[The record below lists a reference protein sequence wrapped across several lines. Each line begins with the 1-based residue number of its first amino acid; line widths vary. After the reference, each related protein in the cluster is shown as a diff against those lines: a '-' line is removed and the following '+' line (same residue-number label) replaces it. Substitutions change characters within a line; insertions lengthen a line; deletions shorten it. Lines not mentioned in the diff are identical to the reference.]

1 MDLEQKL
8 RKLAKHE
15 QYAVPYDL
23 AQMNRMRITIH
34 KRLQSNRKPFPFV
47 VTPLIVAVLIV
58 AFLSGS
64 QEHFRAGVGTGK
76 NIEGEDNRVIEYTPA
91 PVNSERLAKTIN
103 VMTSYYDI
111 EIKKTGPSQLA
122 DVFLRADEA
131 YEVETNKGKLQVV
144 IFPENFDAEQ
154 IELDEDLTTSG
165 NITYTFTGTEL
176 KEELLPLRAK
186 GPTYVYTKSNLL
198 FATNNSS
205 LVGIVGYI
213 FDIREVHTDI
223 LTSFGLNPDEYDI
236 YKKIGRIGKEGW
248 SEKQLKDIAII
259 ALRPPDDL
267 EIGDLMPAIFFK
279 KGEPIASIIYQKANG
294 VNKLRQYRWDQ
305 ATEAWI
311 LEQNKSIQGKK
322 RKRE

>member
-8 RKLAKHE
+8 RQLAKHE
-15 QYAVPYDL
+15 QDAVPYDPR
-23 AQMNRMRITIH
+23 QMQRMRVTIH
-34 KRLQSNRKPFPFV
+34 KRLQSNRKPFPF
-47 VTPLIVAVLIV
+47 IVAPIVVVVLIV
-58 AFLSGS
+58 VFLSGS
-64 QEHFRAGVGTGK
+64 LEHFRAGVGTGK
-76 NIEGEDNRVIEYTPA
+76 NIEGKNNRVIDYTPA
-91 PVNSERLAKTIN
+91 PVISDRLAKMIN
-103 VMTSYYDI
+103 MMTSYDDI

-131 YEVETNKGKLQVV
+131 YELETNKGKLQVV
-144 IFPENFDAEQ
+144 IFPDNFDAEQ
-154 IELDEDLTTSG
+154 IELDEDLTISG

-213 FDIREVHTDI
+213 FDIREVHTNI

-236 YKKIGRIGKEGW
+236 YEKIGRIGKEGW

-279 KGEPIASIIYQKANG
+279 KGEPIANIIYQKASG